1 MIYAALSFA
10 RVEVP
15 EGEVE
20 ELADGAW
27 LVVADKPVVFAVGEG
42 GVVLEL
48 SLTPC
53 GVECVGELKRA
64 AALAAIAMAKW
75 APAPPAKRPEAIA
88 RELVVEA
95 LRRGRH
101 RVELDPATYAAV
113 LTYLSRVYAVG
124 KAVEVKRDDASYAI
138 EVRRVQYERKRP
150 SRTTRQ

>member
-1 MIYAALSFA
+1 VYVALSFA
-10 RVEVP
+10 RLEVP
-15 EGEVE
+15 GGDVE
-20 ELADGAW
+20 ELADGTW
-27 LVVADKPVVFAVGEG
+27 LVMADKPVVFAVGEG

-75 APAPPAKRPEAIA
+75 TPPPPAKKPEAIA

-95 LRRGRH
+95 VRRGRH

-113 LTYLSRVYAVG
+113 LTHLSRVYAVG
-124 KAVEVKRDDASYAI
+124 RAVEVKRDDASYVI
-138 EVRRVQYERKRP
+138 EARRVRRIA
-150 SRTTRQ
+150 SRRDT

>member
-1 MIYAALSFA
+1 VYVALSFA
-10 RVEVP
+10 RLEVP

-75 APAPPAKRPEAIA
+75 APPPPAKRPEAIA
-88 RELVVEA
+88 RELVVVA
-95 LRRGRH
+95 VRRGCH

-113 LTYLSRVYAVG
+113 LTHLSNIYAVG
-124 KAVEVKRDDASYAI
+124 RAVEVKRDDTSYII
-138 EVRRVQYERKRP
+138 EARRMRRIVPRRE
-150 SRTTRQ
+150 T

>member
-10 RVEVP
+10 RLEVP

-20 ELADGAW
+20 ELADGTW
-27 LVVADKPVVFAVGEG
+27 LVMADKPVVFAVGEDG
-42 GVVLEL
+42 AVVEL

-64 AALAAIAMAKW
+64 AAPAAIAMAKW
-75 APAPPAKRPEAIA
+75 TPAPLAKRPEAIA

-95 LRRGRH
+95 VRRGHH

-113 LTYLSRVYAVG
+113 LTRLSHIYSVG
-124 KAVEVKRDDASYAI
+124 RAVEVKRDDASYAI
-138 EVRRVQYERKRP
+138 EAKRLRRVVPRGE
-150 SRTTRQ
+150 T